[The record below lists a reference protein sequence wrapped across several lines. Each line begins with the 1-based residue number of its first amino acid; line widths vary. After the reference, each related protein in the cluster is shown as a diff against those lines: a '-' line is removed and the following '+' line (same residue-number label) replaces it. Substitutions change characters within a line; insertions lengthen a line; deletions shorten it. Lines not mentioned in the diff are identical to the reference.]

1 LVTAPSG
8 LPRALKPFAHP
19 QYRLL
24 CAGLVLAMFADGI
37 WTVGVVWQVIGM
49 GGGPGQLSLVTAVA
63 AVGMVASTL
72 LGGVLADRMSK
83 RTILV
88 ALEAAKLI
96 AIGGVGVLA
105 LTGTIALWHLVLV
118 SLIGG
123 ITTGIYYP
131 TYSAM
136 IPSLV
141 PREELMAANG
151 IEGVLRPTIFQA
163 AGPALAGGLIAMS
176 SPGVAIVGSAVAS
189 ALSGAFYLLMRPTPA
204 TQEARA
210 KGDLVRGTITDI
222 AEGFGYMWRTPWLLA
237 TLLYSLVLVLLVMG
251 PIEVLVPFAIKD
263 RLSGDAGDH
272 AIVLAAF
279 GFGAGL
285 GAIILA
291 SMPMPRRYL
300 SVMFVIWGLC
310 SVPLVAIG
318 LATELWVF
326 VVAAFVLGMAFDGP
340 MVLWGTLLQRRVPPH
355 MLGRISSLDFFVS
368 IALMPVSMAIA
379 APVSELIGLTATFVI
394 AGLVPVPLAAIA
406 FFAFRLRD
414 DEIVNPLRDTPS
426 IEELVPAGAGPGTP
440 SDQEAAGAGLDQPG
454 EIVDDR

>member
-1 LVTAPSG
+1 MTASSG
-8 LPRALKPFAHP
+8 LPRALRPFAHQ

-24 CAGLVLAMFADGI
+24 CTGLVLAMFADGI
-37 WTVGVVWQVIGM
+37 WTVGVVWQVIAM

-63 AVGMVASTL
+63 AIGMVASTL
-72 LGGVLADRMSK
+72 LGGVLADRMSQ
-83 RTILV
+83 RTILI
-88 ALEAAKLI
+88 ALEAVKLI
-96 AIGGVGVLA
+96 AVGGVGVLA
-105 LTGTIALWHLVLV
+105 MTGSIQLWNLVLV
-118 SLIGG
+118 SMIGG
-123 ITTGIYYP
+123 VTTGIYYP
-131 TYSAM
+131 TYSA
-136 IPSLV
+136 IVPSLV
-141 PREELMAANG
+141 PRDELMAANG
-151 IEGVLRPTIFQA
+151 IEGVLRPTVFQA
-163 AGPALAGGLIAMS
+163 AGPALAGGLIAIS
-176 SPGVAIVGSAVAS
+176 SPGLAIVGSAVAS
-189 ALSGAFYLLMRPTPA
+189 ALSAGFYVLMGPTPVRH
-204 TQEARA
+204 ERRA
-210 KGDLVRGTITDI
+210 GTKLVRGAVTDI
-222 AEGFGYMWRTPWLLA
+222 AEGFAHMWRTPWLLA
-237 TLLYSLVLVLLVMG
+237 TLLYALILVLMVMG

-263 RLSGDAGDH
+263 RLGGDAGDH

-285 GAIILA
+285 GAIVLA

-300 SVMFVIWGLC
+300 SVMFAIWGLC

-368 IALMPVSMAIA
+368 IALMPVSMVIA

-414 DEIVNPLRDTPS
+414 DEIANPLRDAPS
-426 IEELVPAGAGPGTP
+426 VEELVSVGSDKEVPGTV
-440 SDQEAAGAGLDQPG
+440 LDEIG
-454 EIVDDR
+454 EVVDDR